1 MRKMR
6 FELTE
11 CSSLYA
17 KDLVEI
23 EGDIS
28 GRKIYFG
35 KVDEPLPEISDPEYN
50 FRSCRLLA
58 WALKDFGSNL
68 DGFLS
73 KYGKDRVAIVLGAS
87 NTGVDE
93 AQTHIDSSM
102 CHQENDPDRF
112 PADFRFSMLELG
124 SPSSY
129 LAAATGVT
137 GPAYTIS
144 TACSSSAKAF
154 PAGILLM
161 TSRSAVTIML
171 QAQTQDHTT

>member
-1 MRKMR
+1 MERFAKMR

-35 KVDEPLPEISDPEYN
+35 KVDDQLPEIADPEYN

-58 WALKDFGSNL
+58 WALKDLGSRL
-68 DGFLS
+68 DEFLS
-73 KYGKDRVAIVLGAS
+73 KYGRDRVAIVLGAS

-93 AQTHIDSSM
+93 AQ
-102 CHQENDPDRF
+102 DRK
-112 PADFRFSMLELG
+112 S
-124 SPSSY
+124 
-129 LAAATGVT
+129 V
-137 GPAYTIS
+137 
-144 TACSSSAKAF
+144 
-154 PAGILLM
+154 
-161 TSRSAVTIML
+161 V
-171 QAQTQDHTT
+171 